1 MLRFKNGD
9 KSLMMLELVGLCG
22 EFPVALVRKLDGY
35 YDYNRRLVTELVREG
50 YLKERKFQG
59 YRRRIVR
66 SLSLTEKGLS
76 KLRHLNPGSARQI
89 GRHLLAPAN
98 GQGDWKKT
106 LRLHRNAACLLAAEK
121 LGAVWRPGKQ
131 KEALLGKE
139 LVYYSAYEIRKLFGR
154 DDKGARLSGVFFCR
168 WFYYPVYYLGEYNM
182 QFSEENELMFR
193 RQLEGTSLGE
203 CFIYGA
209 NMLLGESWDLAENL
223 VQHGINPRSRLIHT
237 SREHIFHYSVFDSY
251 GLRLM
256 RLAMDSMLRSSFRHY
271 LYKNGAADSMY
282 DEYLCSLDCL
292 SLFYVPK
299 NKMPDYRG
307 PTTGYFFD
315 FQMEAMKMLCNTGA
329 KLLCISS
336 RWLDTFAWEDKWK
349 NE

>member
-1 MLRFKNGD
+1 
-9 KSLMMLELVGLCG
+9 
-22 EFPVALVRKLDGY
+22 
-35 YDYNRRLVTELVREG
+35 
-50 YLKERKFQG
+50 
-59 YRRRIVR
+59 
-66 SLSLTEKGLS
+66 
-76 KLRHLNPGSARQI
+76 
-89 GRHLLAPAN
+89 
-98 GQGDWKKT
+98 
-106 LRLHRNAACLLAAEK
+106 
-121 LGAVWRPGKQ
+121 
-131 KEALLGKE
+131 
-139 LVYYSAYEIRKLFGR
+139 
-154 DDKGARLSGVFFCR
+154 
-168 WFYYPVYYLGEYNM
+168 M

-209 NMLLGESWDLAENL
+209 SLLLGESWDLAENL

-307 PTTGYFFD
+307 PATGYFFD

-336 RWLDTFAWEDKWK
+336 RWLDTFDWEDKWK